1 MSARPRFMRSA
12 ASRRAIAVI
21 GDAGRGGRR
30 RSVGVGESVAHRGD
44 ATETR
49 RGGEAE
55 EVRRGGE
62 AENIRRGGEADDVLA
77 IPRAVGLDGVSS

>member
-1 MSARPRFMRSA
+1 M
-12 ASRRAIAVI
+12 
-21 GDAGRGGRR
+21 
-30 RSVGVGESVAHRGD
+30 GVGESVAHRGD